1 MDGFLLVNNSIEK
14 KKKEGLGRDLAPA
27 ANQLQ
32 TPEEL
37 ERTTSAHN
45 GSSVQPMFTQ
55 DPAHSLHSPEG
66 SLHVNAT
73 LCSDFSVIWLQA
85 GGR

>member
-1 MDGFLLVNNSIEK
+1 M
-14 KKKEGLGRDLAPA
+14 LGRDLAPA

-45 GSSVQPMFTQ
+45 GSSVQPMFIQEQPTTSI
-55 DPAHSLHSPEG
+55 APE
-66 SLHVNAT
+66 A
-73 LCSDFSVIWLQA
+73 A
-85 GGR
+85 YM